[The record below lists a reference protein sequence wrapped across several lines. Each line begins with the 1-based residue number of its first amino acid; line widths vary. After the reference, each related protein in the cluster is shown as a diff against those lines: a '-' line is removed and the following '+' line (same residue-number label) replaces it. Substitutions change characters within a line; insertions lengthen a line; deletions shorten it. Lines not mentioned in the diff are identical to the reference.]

1 MSNISRD
8 RLRQIIRENSRKEL
22 KNNNSP
28 SRTRTLT
35 ETRLLNERHQLL
47 ENLSKFQIIE
57 RKIENASIKI
67 KANMILSEGFLDTI
81 KKLFK
86 GAEPSLVAAAEEIL
100 PVELEAG
107 GETSKELE
115 RTAGSVQEELIDL
128 KKETEKAR
136 NSLSRINTDLTR
148 YLLSSSE
155 ISANSFPDIDQFIN
169 DLLSLMTSKFQ
180 VQTYMKSFDQKL
192 DNESSAWKKISG
204 DNYWGNMPAVEEAE
218 KVMGAGFDLLNNL
231 KNRLKVEIESIKS
244 RIEKNASSIESVL
257 SAFTKEVED
266 SLQKFGKK
274 YTSGAGDFTTGEE
287 TASSAM
293 NRKRRY

>member
-22 KNNNSP
+22 KNNDSP

-35 ETRLLNERHQLL
+35 ETRLLNERRQLL

-155 ISANSFPDIDQFIN
+155 INANSFPDINQFIN

-192 DNESSAWKKISG
+192 DTKSSAWKKISG

-244 RIEKNASSIESVL
+244 KIEKNASSIESVL
-257 SAFTKEVED
+257 SAFTKEAED
-266 SLQKFGKK
+266 SLQQFGKK

-293 NRKRRY
+293 NRKRR